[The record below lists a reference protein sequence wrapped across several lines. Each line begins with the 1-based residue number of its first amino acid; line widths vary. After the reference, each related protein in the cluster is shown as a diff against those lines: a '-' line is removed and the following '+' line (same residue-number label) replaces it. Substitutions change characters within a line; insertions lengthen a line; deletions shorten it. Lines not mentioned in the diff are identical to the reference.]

1 MRFPGT
7 AGRNARFV
15 GAALI
20 SLACLA
26 GERQAAAQS
35 ADDRAGARAAAMEG
49 NKALRESRW
58 ADAIDL
64 FTRAE
69 SLVHAPPHL
78 LYMARAQV
86 EVGLL
91 VEARENL
98 MRVSREALA
107 PDAPHAF
114 KVAQEEAQ
122 SEIKAVEA
130 RLPYV
135 TITVKGA
142 GAADVAITQ
151 DGNRIPS
158 ALIGVPRP
166 VNPGQHAYEAVASGL
181 KAAANVTIKEA
192 ERQRVVLE
200 LKPGEGGSATTTT
213 TTSKA
218 AAPTSVT
225 TPGSAGSGETPPPS
239 GPSKDIGATGEE
251 ETGGMNGMRLGSY
264 ISFGV
269 GGAGLIAGTIFALS
283 SKSKF
288 AQSNDL
294 YKKNDCDHAGGT
306 VCPSDIQS
314 QIKDLDS
321 QGASARTLGIVG
333 FVVGGLG
340 IAGGVTLFVLSGD
353 KKEEKAAHTSPEVRI
368 AGAPGFVSVAG
379 TF

>member
-1 MRFPGT
+1 M
-7 AGRNARFV
+7 
-15 GAALI
+15 
-20 SLACLA
+20 ACLA
-26 GERQAAAQS
+26 GEQQAAAQS

-78 LYMARAQV
+78 LYMARAQA
-86 EVGLL
+86 ELGLL

-98 MRVSREALA
+98 MRVTRETLA
-107 PDAPHAF
+107 PDAPRAF
-114 KVAQEEAQ
+114 KVAQEEAE
-122 SEIKAVEA
+122 SEIKAITA

-135 TITVKGA
+135 TVTIKNA
-142 GAADVAITQ
+142 GAADVAVTQ
-151 DGNRIPS
+151 DGNRIPN

-181 KAAANVTIKEA
+181 KASASVTIKEA

-213 TTSKA
+213 TTSKGAPPPVTTSA
-218 AAPTSVT
+218 AA
-225 TPGSAGSGETPPPS
+225 GGGEAPASPPPT
-239 GPSKDIGATGEE
+239 KDTGAPAQ
-251 ETGGMNGMRLGSY
+251 ETGGMSGMRLGSY
-264 ISFGV
+264 IAFGV
-269 GGAGLIAGTIFALS
+269 GGAGLVVGTIFALKAS
-283 SKSKF
+283 GKF
-288 AQSNDL
+288 SDSNDL
-294 YKKNDCDHAGGT
+294 YKKNNCDNASPGGAGPI
-306 VCPSDIQS
+306 CPSSIQS
-314 QIKDLDS
+314 QVKDLDS
-321 QGASARTLGIVG
+321 QGSSARTLGIVG

-340 IAGGVTLFVLSGD
+340 IAGGVTLFVLSGN
-353 KKEEKAAHTSPEVRI
+353 KEEKAAHTSPEVRI

>member
-1 MRFPGT
+1 M
-7 AGRNARFV
+7 GRNARLA
-15 GAALI
+15 GAVLI
-20 SLACLA
+20 AMACLA
-26 GERQAAAQS
+26 GHRQAAAQS

-86 EVGLL
+86 ELGLL

-98 MRVSREALA
+98 MRVTRETLA

-114 KVAQEEAQ
+114 KTAQEEAE
-122 SEIKAVEA
+122 SEIKAVTA

-135 TITVKGA
+135 TVTVKNA
-142 GAADVAITQ
+142 GAAEVSVTQ
-151 DGNRIPS
+151 DGNRIPN

-166 VNPGQHAYEAVASGL
+166 VNPGQHTYEAISGAL
-181 KAAANVTIKEA
+181 RATGSLTIKEA

-200 LKPGEGGSATTTT
+200 LKPGEGGTGTATTSTAAGKT
-213 TTSKA
+213 ASTPVSTSG
-218 AAPTSVT
+218 APS
-225 TPGSAGSGETPPPS
+225 PAEAPSSPPPT
-239 GPSKDIGATGEE
+239 KDTGTTGAE

-269 GGAGLIAGTIFALS
+269 GGAGLIAGTIFALN

-288 AQSNDL
+288 SQSNDL
-294 YKKNDCDHAGGT
+294 YNKNDCNNASPGGAGPI
-306 VCPSDIQS
+306 CPTSIQS

-340 IAGGVTLFVLSGD
+340 VAGGVTLFVLSGD
-353 KKEEKAAHTSPEVRI
+353 KKQENAAHTSPGVRV